1 MFAVEAVGAGLP
13 TRARGGSPNRHMT
26 LVLATATWRRYAMHT
41 DAPRR
46 GGTQEAGWALLV
58 TTLGATRLAA
68 APTPSLQMCS
78 PPSPPTTSDA
88 GV

>member
-1 MFAVEAVGAGLP
+1 MFAVGAAGAGHP

-26 LVLATATWRRYAMHT
+26 LMMATATWRRYAVHT

-46 GGTQEAGWALLV
+46 GETQEAGWALLG

-68 APTPSLQMCS
+68 APTPTLQMCS